1 MKVTFKFI
9 IFFIVVTF
17 IASLYLCWIDYHF
30 IYGNLAMWPTDDT
43 LSLIRL
49 TLLLSLIIAVF
60 LWRIL
65 GSYDKAIAR
74 VLSGVPLT
82 ETERTK
88 TMACYKKA
96 VLVII
101 IANSLGFCFGKIIMT
116 ILLISRFPEMNAKA
130 LGNLTLG
137 FIQSFMIGIIA
148 ALYEVFVLNIMMS
161 KGREVLK
168 IRHTSEFGK
177 AKRLSVTGKILII
190 SIASFIFIG
199 CNSFLSSFFI
209 VSKQCENM
217 LPIYYEK
224 GFEAFLF
231 TFIPC
236 VGLLLIILNNTKK
249 RIRNTSELIKNLGEQ
264 GDLQSRID
272 LPENDDY
279 SAMLGK
285 LNGFL
290 DNLSVLIQN
299 VRKETDNSSNAADE
313 LRKSMESSRQAL
325 EQMKQSIEIVAH
337 ERSQQDTVIMAATG
351 NVKQM
356 EQSASSVESQVEI
369 QADAIGQSST
379 AVSQMA
385 ANIRSVTGMTEQAN
399 SFANVLKNST
409 TIGTTSLTQA
419 VNAINDIQSVS
430 SEIRSTMTVIQNLAN
445 QTNILSMNAAIEAAH
460 AGSYGAGFAV
470 VATEVRNLA
479 ESSAKSAKTIQG
491 LIKSMI
497 EKVSSGVE
505 AIDTAGKSFTSIT
518 ENIDRTTALISTI
531 ANTMEEQNKGAEDTL
546 NATTAVLSAI
556 GEIKSLA
563 HNQSE
568 AALAMSSSFQNIVD
582 SSKQVSQALT
592 ENEQNSSALGN
603 AMTIVGK
610 KIDVSTNATERI
622 REQVGVFKLA

>member
-9 IFFIVVTF
+9 LFFIVVTF
-17 IASLYLCWIDYHF
+17 IALLYLCWIDYHF
-30 IYGNLAMWPTDDT
+30 IYGNIAMWPTTDT
-43 LSLIRL
+43 LTLIEL
-49 TLLLSLIIAVF
+49 IMILSAMIAVV
-60 LWRIL
+60 LWRFL
-65 GSYDKAIAR
+65 HRYDKYIER
-74 VLSGVPLT
+74 LQRGETLT
-82 ETERTK
+82 QEERSR
-88 TMACYKKA
+88 TMDCYSKA
-96 VLVII
+96 VWVII
-101 IANSLGFCFGKIIMT
+101 VANALGFCIGKIVMAW
-116 ILLISRFPEMNAKA
+116 LLISRFPEMNAKA

-148 ALYEVFVLNIMMS
+148 ALYETFVLNIMMTKS
-161 KGREVLK
+161 RELLK
-168 IRHTSEFGK
+168 IRHTTEFGK
-177 AKRLSVTGKILII
+177 GFHISVTGKILLIAI
-190 SIASFIFIG
+190 SSFIFIG
-199 CNSFLSSFFI
+199 CNTFLSPFFI
-209 VSKQCENM
+209 ISKQCEPM
-217 LPIYYEK
+217 LPVYYEK

-236 VGLLLIILNNTKK
+236 TVLLVIILNNTKK

-290 DNLSVLIQN
+290 DNLPVLIQN
-299 VRKETDNSSNAADE
+299 VRKETDNSSEAADE

-419 VNAINDIQSVS
+419 VNAINDIQSGYP
-430 SEIRSTMTVIQNLAN
+430 E
-445 QTNILSMNAAIEAAH
+445 
-460 AGSYGAGFAV
+460 
-470 VATEVRNLA
+470 
-479 ESSAKSAKTIQG
+479 
-491 LIKSMI
+491 
-497 EKVSSGVE
+497 
-505 AIDTAGKSFTSIT
+505 
-518 ENIDRTTALISTI
+518 
-531 ANTMEEQNKGAEDTL
+531 
-546 NATTAVLSAI
+546 
-556 GEIKSLA
+556 
-563 HNQSE
+563 
-568 AALAMSSSFQNIVD
+568 
-582 SSKQVSQALT
+582 
-592 ENEQNSSALGN
+592 
-603 AMTIVGK
+603 
-610 KIDVSTNATERI
+610 
-622 REQVGVFKLA
+622 

>member
-1 MKVTFKFI
+1 
-9 IFFIVVTF
+9 
-17 IASLYLCWIDYHF
+17 
-30 IYGNLAMWPTDDT
+30 
-43 LSLIRL
+43 
-49 TLLLSLIIAVF
+49 
-60 LWRIL
+60 
-65 GSYDKAIAR
+65 
-74 VLSGVPLT
+74 
-82 ETERTK
+82 
-88 TMACYKKA
+88 
-96 VLVII
+96 
-101 IANSLGFCFGKIIMT
+101 
-116 ILLISRFPEMNAKA
+116 
-130 LGNLTLG
+130 
-137 FIQSFMIGIIA
+137 
-148 ALYEVFVLNIMMS
+148 MS

-299 VRKETDNSSNAADE
+299 VRKETDNSSDAADE

-556 GEIKSLA
+556 GEIKNLA